1 MRAVVQRVQ
10 SAQVVVDGN
19 LVGQVGSGLLILVA
33 AHQNDTG
40 ESAQKMADRVWGLR
54 IFNDPDGKMNIA
66 IKDSEKPEVLSIS
79 NFTLY
84 GDATKGRRP
93 SFVEAASFEQGKLLF
108 DAFVLELKKLGCSVS
123 TGIFGA
129 DMKVSLINDGP
140 VTLILET

>member
-1 MRAVVQRVQ
+1 MQRVQ
-10 SAQVVVDGN
+10 TAQVVVDGDV
-19 LVGQVGSGLLILVA
+19 VGQVGPGLMILVA
-33 AHQNDTG
+33 AHQNDTA
-40 ESAQKMADRVWGLR
+40 ESAAKMADRVWGLR
-54 IFNDPDGKMNIA
+54 IFNDQDGKMNIA
-66 IKDSEKPEVLSIS
+66 IKEREKPEVLAIS

-140 VTLILET
+140 VTLILDS